1 MRPQLRTRSALGLIL
16 LAGAA
21 LRLYRLGAD
30 SLWYDETVS
39 TFLAGSRVAELL
51 RHTAGDIHPPGYY
64 ILLRGWLVLMGYPTG
79 HADAHGIG
87 LEFAAAFFSLFF
99 GILLIALV
107 YALARRVA
115 NRQVGLIAALLVA
128 LSPYNVWYSQEVR
141 MYTLGAAL
149 GVVVV
154 YALARLARTCRRHG
168 KLQTGKRQSV
178 FWWAVYAIA
187 AAAGMY
193 TLYYF
198 IFLLIPLNLWVL
210 WQIANS
216 KSQTANRK
224 SQPPRP
230 LHGQSS
236 HRLPA
241 SGFQLPAWLLA
252 NLAVVLLYAP
262 WIPVAFRQ
270 ATNPPVPPWRT
281 APDLWHALRES
292 WTALS
297 LGQSAPGWLWP
308 ALLLSLGL
316 YGLGLYS
323 LIANHKPA
331 LAGDAPGIRGA
342 RLSSFVLRPSSVLP
356 IATLGPLAL
365 ILLVSLVTPLYH
377 VRYLFTYSPAFY
389 VVMAAGLA
397 WLLRRSKVVFA
408 VALGVWLAAAGVTLH
423 AYWHDPAY
431 RADDHRAA
439 VRYVREHWRPGD
451 VVLVNAGWP
460 YTALTTYWDGPIAT
474 RSRLT
479 GDLPATPDD
488 PNALVMVTTG
498 HVDGDPGL
506 GWGDPRSD
514 FFAMPADA
522 AREQIAALF
531 DRFERVWQYR
541 IYDTVND
548 PAGQVRGWLA
558 EDGQLTDDQ
567 VFAGEANMRV
577 QGFVPRQAAAAEA
590 DWPSAAF
597 GTDLSVHVGPLPGQ
611 ITSGET
617 LYPALEWQFTGAP
630 PPTSPRRSG

>member
-1 MRPQLRTRSALGLIL
+1 MRSQLHTKSALGLIL

-39 TFLAGSRVAELL
+39 TYLAGSRLPELL

-87 LEFAAAFFSLFF
+87 LEFSAAFFSLFF
-99 GILLIALV
+99 GVLLIALV

-115 NRQVGLIAALLVA
+115 NDQVGLVAALLVA
-128 LSPYNVWYSQEVR
+128 LSPYNIWYSQEVR

-149 GVVVV
+149 GVLVV
-154 YALARLARTCRRHG
+154 YALLQIANRRW
-168 KLQTGKRQSV
+168 QTGRREAV
-178 FWWAVYAIA
+178 VWWAVYAAA

-198 IFLLIPLNLWVL
+198 VFLLIPLNLWVL
-210 WQIANS
+210 WQIANG
-216 KSQTANRK
+216 KWQTASRK
-224 SQPPRP
+224 SQPPA
-230 LHGQSS
+230 SS
-236 HRLPA
+236 PQLPA

-252 NLAVVLLYAP
+252 NLATVLLYAP

-297 LGQSAPGWLWP
+297 LGQSAPSWLWP
-308 ALLLSLGL
+308 ALLLTLGL

-323 LIANHKPA
+323 LRANHKPA
-331 LAGDAPGIRGA
+331 LAGDAPGIRSA
-342 RLSSFVLRPSSVLP
+342 RPSSFVLRHSSVLP

-408 VALGVWLAAAGVTLH
+408 VALGVWLSRGGG
-423 AYWHDPAY
+423 D
-431 RADDHRAA
+431 A
-439 VRYVREHWRPGD
+439 VRVLARPG
-451 VVLVNAGWP
+451 L
-460 YTALTTYWDGPIAT
+460 
-474 RSRLT
+474 
-479 GDLPATPDD
+479 
-488 PNALVMVTTG
+488 
-498 HVDGDPGL
+498 
-506 GWGDPRSD
+506 
-514 FFAMPADA
+514 
-522 AREQIAALF
+522 
-531 DRFERVWQYR
+531 
-541 IYDTVND
+541 
-548 PAGQVRGWLA
+548 
-558 EDGQLTDDQ
+558 
-567 VFAGEANMRV
+567 
-577 QGFVPRQAAAAEA
+577 
-590 DWPSAAF
+590 
-597 GTDLSVHVGPLPGQ
+597 
-611 ITSGET
+611 
-617 LYPALEWQFTGAP
+617 
-630 PPTSPRRSG
+630 PRRRSPGRGALRARTLAPR